1 MKTAIE
7 DTTASELIKAC
18 HVTKPLTD
26 PEAIQG
32 TEEYQNWEK
41 LKAEIRAREKA
52 FYDARRVP
60 KELLGKI
67 KVFLENFWENL
78 WEEESLTEQEEQIL
92 KEIEHQLMEEWKNK
106 PENKER
112 HEKMLQELKERQL
125 RLRAERQS
133 SKLSEKMP

>member
-1 MKTAIE
+1 M
-7 DTTASELIKAC
+7 
-18 HVTKPLTD
+18 
-26 PEAIQG
+26 
-32 TEEYQNWEK
+32 
-41 LKAEIRAREKA
+41 
-52 FYDARRVP
+52 
-60 KELLGKI
+60 
-67 KVFLENFWENL
+67 
-78 WEEESLTEQEEQIL
+78 L